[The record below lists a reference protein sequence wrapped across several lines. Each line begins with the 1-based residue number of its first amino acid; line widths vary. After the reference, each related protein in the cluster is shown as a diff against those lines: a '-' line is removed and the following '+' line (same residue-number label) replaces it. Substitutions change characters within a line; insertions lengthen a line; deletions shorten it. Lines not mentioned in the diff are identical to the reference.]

1 MNEFVLC
8 KMNKFLL
15 LAFLILII
23 GVPSAYAHPFLLDSE
38 PPQAGNA
45 AIGTTQIITKY
56 SEAVEIDFS
65 ELKVFD
71 GNGNQIDNGD
81 TAYYEGENSLVITT
95 SPLEDG
101 TYTVT
106 SKVLSKV
113 DGHLVRAAIIF
124 GVGEAQVDVSL
135 LEAQE
140 ESETTFLPEA
150 AARFPGIV
158 GQTVILGSTISAI
171 AIWGTRRKH
180 FRKENLTLI
189 NQTYR
194 SKFSKITGAA
204 LVGVLV
210 SNFVMLAVQTIRLET
225 SPLDVIGTSFGTTW
239 LARMIITII
248 LLGIWFWMERKP
260 RLTSKKHVPML
271 VASLVLIF
279 TTTMFGHGAASELA
293 APMILDYVHNLLA
306 SVWIGG
312 VIFFSFVILPT
323 LAKLDWMEKEKT
335 ILTILPR
342 YSGMVTI
349 ALGILIITGPTL
361 LWFLESDVTS
371 ITNSTYGF
379 LIFAKI
385 FLALIMIGLGAYFQ
399 FKVQRPAV
407 KNLGG
412 AIGAGVFGFGEKSP
426 DISKEGFEPPTIEA
440 LASKKLAKPL
450 KASAVTGII
459 LLGVVSLLVNS
470 SLPAGEI
477 QTADAQTA
485 TFGFSSILF
494 SEQAKFDVSVLP
506 VGVGSNIINVIV
518 STIDGEPISDI
529 SGLKIKI
536 SNPQRNISPIEISTT
551 HASNMITKFEGEAT
565 FGFAGTWQI
574 EIEAQRT
581 QAANE
586 SVIFDVLVKPTLS
599 EIRTEITEYDF
610 PEGES
615 APLYPLYDGDNT
627 IWISDAAKPKLWK
640 FTLDDRKFT
649 SHEFFGLTT
658 IFLDIDH
665 NGKIWFTDTPNSK
678 IGNFDPNTEKFEI
691 IEIPSLTA
699 SSPYSIPIALK
710 VDLDNNIWVA
720 VVDRDM
726 LLVYNQDSKEF
737 EQLLKL
743 PTSESG
749 PSALLLDDNGD
760 MWFAESLAGKIG
772 VVDSKTFEITEFAP
786 DTPLDEPFALLFD
799 KSGSLWISEHIGP
812 GISKFDPV
820 LETFDHV
827 EAPNPESLPFG
838 MVIDKYD
845 NIWFG
850 QHVTDELAVYDPYND
865 QLIEVSIPTPE
876 SFTQFVTSDND
887 GNVWFVE
894 QRGQKL
900 GVVSISSVSGQAR
913 TVTDG
918 VSQSGFNYAEIVSP
932 LIAGGIVVSSLFFVK
947 SVNDKRR
954 IDKMLSK

>member
-1 MNEFVLC
+1 
-8 KMNKFLL
+8 MNKLLL
-15 LAFLILII
+15 LAFLILVI

-38 PPQAGNA
+38 PSQAVNA
-45 AIGTTQIITKY
+45 PIGTTQIITKY
-56 SEAVEIDFS
+56 SEAVEINFS

-71 GNGNQIDNGD
+71 SNGNQIDNGD
-81 TAYYEGENSLVITT
+81 TAYYEGESSLVITT

-124 GVGEAQVDVSL
+124 GVGEAKVNASL
-135 LEAQE
+135 LESQD

-158 GQTVILGSTISAI
+158 GQTVVLGSAISAI
-171 AIWGTRRKH
+171 AIWGTQRKH
-180 FRKENLTLI
+180 FGKENLTLI

-194 SKFSKITGAA
+194 SKFSKITGVA

-210 SNFVMLAVQTIRLET
+210 SNFVMIAVQTVRLET
-225 SPLDVIGTSFGTTW
+225 SPIDVLGTTFGATW
-239 LARMIITII
+239 LIRMIITIT

-260 RLTSKKHVPML
+260 RLTNKKHVPML
-271 VASLVLIF
+271 IVSLALIF
-279 TTTMFGHGAASELA
+279 TTTMFGHGTASELV
-293 APMILDYVHNLLA
+293 APMILDYVHSLLA

-335 ILTILPR
+335 VLAILPR

-371 ITNSTYGF
+371 ITNSTYGL

-412 AIGAGVFGFGEKSP
+412 AIGAGVFGFGEKPP

-450 KASAVTGII
+450 KASAVIGII
-459 LLGVVSLLVNS
+459 LLGIVSLLVNS
-470 SLPAGEI
+470 SLPAGEV
-477 QTADAQTA
+477 QTADAQIT
-485 TFGFSSILF
+485 TFGFSSVLF
-494 SEQAKFDVSVLP
+494 SEQAKFDVSILP
-506 VGVGSNIINVIV
+506 VGVGPNTISVVV
-518 STIDGEPISDI
+518 STVDGKPMSDV
-529 SGLKIKI
+529 SGLKIKV
-536 SNPQRNISPIEISTT
+536 SNPQRNISPIEISTIQ
-551 HASNMITKFEGEAT
+551 SSDEVTKFEGEAT

-610 PEGES
+610 PIDDS
-615 APLYPLYDGDNT
+615 APLYPRYDGDNT
-627 IWISDAAKPKLWK
+627 IWISDAAEPRLWK
-640 FTLDDRKFT
+640 FTLDDRQF
-649 SHEFFGLTT
+649 SSYDFFGIST

-665 NGKIWFTDTPNSK
+665 DGKIWFTDTPNSK
-678 IGNFDPNTEKFEI
+678 IGNFDPKTEKFEV
-691 IEIPSLTA
+691 IEIPSLVDT
-699 SSPYSIPIALK
+699 SPYSIPIALK
-710 VDLDNNIWVA
+710 VDFDNNIWIA
-720 VVDRDM
+720 VVDTDM
-726 LLVYNQDSKEF
+726 LLMYNQNSKEF
-737 EQLLKL
+737 EQFLRL

-749 PSALLLDDNGD
+749 PSALLLDDNGN
-760 MWFAESLAGKIG
+760 MWFAEALSGRIG
-772 VVDSKTFEITEFAP
+772 VIDSKTFEITEFVP

-799 KSGSLWISEHIGP
+799 KSGSLWIAEHIGP
-812 GISKFDPV
+812 GITKFDPI

-827 EAPNPESLPFG
+827 KATNPESLPFG
-838 MVIDKYD
+838 MAIDKYS

-850 QHVTDELAVYDPYND
+850 QHVIDELAVYDPYND

-876 SFTQFVTSDND
+876 SFTQFITADD
-887 GNVWFVE
+887 KGDIWFVE
-894 QRGQKL
+894 QRTKKF
-900 GVVSISSVSGQAR
+900 GVVSISSVPGQAR
-913 TVTDG
+913 AITDG
-918 VSQSGFNYAEIVSP
+918 GSGSSFNYAEIVSP

-954 IDKMLSK
+954 IDKMLS

>member
-1 MNEFVLC
+1 MAL
-8 KMNKFLL
+8 
-15 LAFLILII
+15 LILVI

-38 PPQAGNA
+38 PSQAVNA
-45 AIGTTQIITKY
+45 PIGTTQIITKY

-71 GNGNQIDNGD
+71 SNGNQIDNGD
-81 TAYYEGENSLVITT
+81 TAYYEGESSLVITT
-95 SPLEDG
+95 PPLEDG

-124 GVGEAQVDVSL
+124 GVGEAQVDASL
-135 LEAQE
+135 LESQD

-158 GQTVILGSTISAI
+158 GQTVVLGSAISAI
-171 AIWGTRRKH
+171 AIWGTQRKH
-180 FRKENLTLI
+180 FGKENLTLI

-194 SKFSKITGAA
+194 SKFSKITGVA

-210 SNFVMLAVQTIRLET
+210 SNFVMIAVQTVRLET
-225 SPLDVIGTSFGTTW
+225 SPIDVLGTTFGATW
-239 LARMIITII
+239 LIRMIITII

-260 RLTSKKHVPML
+260 RLTNKKHVPML
-271 VASLVLIF
+271 IVSLALIF
-279 TTTMFGHGAASELA
+279 TTTMFGHGTASELV

-335 ILTILPR
+335 VLAILPR

-371 ITNSTYGF
+371 ITNSTYGL

-412 AIGAGVFGFGEKSP
+412 AIGAGVFGFGEKPP

-440 LASKKLAKPL
+440 LASKKLVKPL

-470 SLPAGEI
+470 SLPAGEV

-485 TFGFSSILF
+485 TFGFSSVLF

-506 VGVGSNIINVIV
+506 VGVGPNTISVVV
-518 STIDGEPISDI
+518 STIDGEPMSDV
-529 SGLKIKI
+529 SGLKIKV
-536 SNPQRNISPIEISTT
+536 SNPQRNISPIEISTIQ
-551 HASNMITKFEGEAT
+551 SSDEITEFEGEAT

-581 QAANE
+581 QTANE

-610 PEGES
+610 PDDES
-615 APLYPLYDGDNT
+615 APLYPRYDGDNT
-627 IWISDAAKPKLWK
+627 IWISDAAEPRLWK
-640 FTLDDRKFT
+640 FTLDDKQF
-649 SHEFFGLTT
+649 SSYDFFGIST

-665 NGKIWFTDTPNSK
+665 DGKIWFTDTPNSK
-678 IGNFDPNTEKFEI
+678 IGNFDPKTEKFEV
-691 IEIPSLTA
+691 IEIPSLTDT
-699 SSPYSIPIALK
+699 SPYSIPIALK
-710 VDLDNNIWVA
+710 VDFDNNIWIA
-720 VVDRDM
+720 VVDTDM
-726 LLVYNQDSKEF
+726 LLMYNQNSKEF
-737 EQLLKL
+737 EQFLRL

-749 PSALLLDDNGD
+749 PSALLLDDNGN
-760 MWFAESLAGKIG
+760 MWFAEALSGKIG

-799 KSGSLWISEHIGP
+799 KSGSLWIAEHIGP
-812 GISKFDPV
+812 GITKFDPV

-827 EAPNPESLPFG
+827 NVPNPESLPFG
-838 MVIDKYD
+838 MAIDKYD

-850 QHVTDELAVYDPYND
+850 QHVIDELGVYDPYND
-865 QLIEVSIPTPE
+865 QLIEIPIPTPE
-876 SFTQFVTSDND
+876 SFTQFITADDNGD
-887 GNVWFVE
+887 IWFVE
-894 QRGQKL
+894 QRTKKL
-900 GVVSISSVSGQAR
+900 GVVSISSVPGQAR
-913 TVTDG
+913 TVIDG
-918 VSQSGFNYAEIVSP
+918 GSGPSFNYAEIVSP
-932 LIAGGIVVSSLFFVK
+932 LIAGGIVGSSLFFVK
-947 SVNDKRR
+947 SVNDTRR
-954 IDKMLSK
+954 IAKMLSK

>member
-1 MNEFVLC
+1 
-8 KMNKFLL
+8 MNKLLL
-15 LAFLILII
+15 LAFLILVI

-38 PPQAGNA
+38 PSQAVNA
-45 AIGTTQIITKY
+45 PIDTTQIITKY

-71 GNGNQIDNGD
+71 SNGNQIDSRN
-81 TAYYEGENSLVITT
+81 TAYYEGESSLVITT
-95 SPLEDG
+95 PPLEDG

-124 GVGEAQVDVSL
+124 GIGEAQVDVSL
-135 LEAQE
+135 LESQD

-158 GQTVILGSTISAI
+158 GQTVVLGSAISAI
-171 AIWGTRRKH
+171 AIWGTQRKH
-180 FRKENLTLI
+180 FGKENLTLI

-210 SNFVMLAVQTIRLET
+210 SNFVMLAVQTVRLET
-225 SPLDVIGTSFGTTW
+225 SPIDVIGTSFGTTW
-239 LARMIITII
+239 LIRMIITII

-271 VASLVLIF
+271 VVSLALIF
-279 TTTMFGHGAASELA
+279 TTTMFGHGTASELA

-335 ILTILPR
+335 VLAILPR

-349 ALGILIITGPTL
+349 ALGILIVTGPTL

-412 AIGAGVFGFGEKSP
+412 AIGAGVFGFGEKPP

-450 KASAVTGII
+450 KASAVIGII

-470 SLPAGEI
+470 SLPAGEV
-477 QTADAQTA
+477 QTADAQTT
-485 TFGFSSILF
+485 TFGFSSVLF
-494 SEQAKFDVSVLP
+494 SEQAKFDVSILP
-506 VGVGSNIINVIV
+506 VGVGPNTISVVV
-518 STIDGEPISDI
+518 STIDGEPMSDV
-529 SGLKIKI
+529 SGLKIKV
-536 SNPQRNISPIEISTT
+536 SNPQRNISPIEISTIQ
-551 HASNMITKFEGEAT
+551 SSDEITKFEGEAT

-581 QAANE
+581 QTANE
-586 SVIFDVLVKPTLS
+586 SVIFDVLVKPILS

-610 PEGES
+610 PEVDS
-615 APLYPLYDGDNT
+615 APLYPRYDGDNT
-627 IWISDAAKPKLWK
+627 IWISDAAEPRLWK
-640 FTLDDRKFT
+640 FTLDDKQF
-649 SHEFFGLTT
+649 SSYDFFGIST

-665 NGKIWFTDTPNSK
+665 DGKIWFTDTPNSK
-678 IGNFDPNTEKFEI
+678 IGNFDPKTEKFEV
-691 IEIPSLTA
+691 IEIPSLVDT
-699 SSPYSIPIALK
+699 SPYSIPIALI
-710 VDLDNNIWVA
+710 VDFDNNIWIA
-720 VVDRDM
+720 VVDTDM
-726 LLVYNQDSKEF
+726 LLMYNQNSKEF
-737 EQLLKL
+737 EQFLRL

-749 PSALLLDDNGD
+749 PSALLLDDNGNV
-760 MWFAESLAGKIG
+760 WFAEALSGRIG

-786 DTPLDEPFALLFD
+786 DIPLGEPFALLFD
-799 KSGSLWISEHIGP
+799 KSGSLWIAEHIGP
-812 GISKFDPV
+812 GITKFDPV

-827 EAPNPESLPFG
+827 KAPNPESLPFG
-838 MVIDKYD
+838 MAIDKYD

-850 QHVTDELAVYDPYND
+850 QHVTDELGVYDPYND

-876 SFTQFVTSDND
+876 SFTQFIAADD
-887 GNVWFVE
+887 KGDIWFVE
-894 QRGQKL
+894 QRTKKL
-900 GVVSISSVSGQAR
+900 GVVSISSVSGQTRAI
-913 TVTDG
+913 TDG
-918 VSQSGFNYAEIVSP
+918 GSGPSFNYAEIVSP

-954 IDKMLSK
+954 IDKMLS

>member
-1 MNEFVLC
+1 ML
-8 KMNKFLL
+8 LL
-15 LAFLILII
+15 LAFLILVI

-38 PPQAGNA
+38 PSQAVNA
-45 AIGTTQIITKY
+45 PIGTTQIITKY

-71 GNGNQIDNGD
+71 SNGNQIDNGD
-81 TAYYEGENSLVITT
+81 TAYYEGESSLVITT
-95 SPLEDG
+95 PPLEDG

-124 GVGEAQVDVSL
+124 GVGEAQVDASL
-135 LEAQE
+135 LESQD

-158 GQTVILGSTISAI
+158 GQTVVLGSAISAI
-171 AIWGTRRKH
+171 AIWGTQRKH
-180 FRKENLTLI
+180 FGKENLTLI

-194 SKFSKITGAA
+194 SKFSKITGVA

-210 SNFVMLAVQTIRLET
+210 SNFVMIAVQTVRLET
-225 SPLDVIGTSFGTTW
+225 SPIDVLGTTFGATW
-239 LARMIITII
+239 LIRMIITII

-260 RLTSKKHVPML
+260 HLTNKKHVPML
-271 VASLVLIF
+271 IVSLALIF
-279 TTTMFGHGAASELA
+279 TTTMFGHGTASELV

-335 ILTILPR
+335 VLAILPR

-349 ALGILIITGPTL
+349 ALGILIVTGPTL

-412 AIGAGVFGFGEKSP
+412 AIGAGVFGFGEKPP

-470 SLPAGEI
+470 SLPAGEV
-477 QTADAQTA
+477 QTAEAQTA
-485 TFGFSSILF
+485 MFGFSSVLF

-506 VGVGSNIINVIV
+506 VGVGPNTISVVV
-518 STIDGEPISDI
+518 STIDGEPMSDV
-529 SGLKIKI
+529 SGLKIKV
-536 SNPQRNISPIEISTT
+536 SNPQRNISPIEISTIQ
-551 HASNMITKFEGEAT
+551 SSDEITEFEGEAT

-586 SVIFDVLVKPTLS
+586 SIIFDVLVKPTLS

-615 APLYPLYDGDNT
+615 APLYPRYDGNNT
-627 IWISDAAKPKLWK
+627 IWISDAAEPRLWK
-640 FTLDDRKFT
+640 FTLDDKQF
-649 SHEFFGLTT
+649 SSYEFFGIST

-665 NGKIWFTDTPNSK
+665 DGKIWFTDTPNSK
-678 IGNFDPNTEKFEI
+678 IGNFDPKTEKFEV
-691 IEIPSLTA
+691 IEIPSLVDT
-699 SSPYSIPIALK
+699 SPYSIPIALK
-710 VDLDNNIWVA
+710 VDFDNNIWIA
-720 VVDRDM
+720 VVDTNM
-726 LLVYNQDSKEF
+726 ILMYNQNSKEF
-737 EQLLKL
+737 EQFLRL

-749 PSALLLDDNGD
+749 PSALLLDDNGN
-760 MWFAESLAGKIG
+760 MWFAEALSGRIG

-799 KSGSLWISEHIGP
+799 KSGSLWIAEHIGP
-812 GISKFDPV
+812 GITKFDPT

-827 EAPNPESLPFG
+827 KAPNPESLPFG
-838 MVIDKYD
+838 MAIDKYD

-850 QHVTDELAVYDPYND
+850 QHVIDELGVYDPYND

-876 SFTQFVTSDND
+876 SFTQFITADD
-887 GNVWFVE
+887 KGDIWFVE
-894 QRGQKL
+894 QRTKKL

-913 TVTDG
+913 AVTDG
-918 VSQSGFNYAEIVSP
+918 GSGLSFNYAEIVSP
-932 LIAGGIVVSSLFFVK
+932 LIAGGIVASSLFFVK

-954 IDKMLSK
+954 IDKMLSN

>member
-1 MNEFVLC
+1 
-8 KMNKFLL
+8 MNKLL
-15 LAFLILII
+15 LLTFLILII
-23 GVPSAYAHPFLLDSE
+23 GIPSAYAHPFLLDSE
-38 PPQAGNA
+38 PSQAGNA
-45 AIGTTQIITKY
+45 VIGTTQIITKY

-71 GNGNQIDNGD
+71 SNGNQIDSRN
-81 TAYYEGENSLVITT
+81 TAYYEGESSLVITT
-95 SPLEDG
+95 PPLEDG
-101 TYTVT
+101 IYTVT
-106 SKVLSKV
+106 SKVLSKI
-113 DGHLVRAAIIF
+113 DGHLVHAAIIF

-135 LEAQE
+135 LESQE

-158 GQTVILGSTISAI
+158 GQTVVLGSAISAI
-171 AIWGTRRKH
+171 AIWGTQLKH
-180 FRKENLTLI
+180 FGKESLTLI

-194 SKFSKITGAA
+194 SKFSKITGVA

-210 SNFVMLAVQTIRLET
+210 SNFAMIAVQTIRLET
-225 SPLDVIGTSFGTTW
+225 SPIDVIGTSFGTTW
-239 LARMIITII
+239 LIRMIITII

-260 RLTSKKHVPML
+260 HLTNKKHVPML
-271 VASLVLIF
+271 IVSLALIF
-279 TTTMFGHGAASELA
+279 TTTMFGHGTASELV

-312 VIFFSFVILPT
+312 VIFFSFIILPT

-335 ILTILPR
+335 VLAILPR

-371 ITNSTYGF
+371 ITNSTYGL

-385 FLALIMIGLGAYFQ
+385 FLAMIMIGLGAYFQ

-412 AIGAGVFGFGEKSP
+412 AIGAGVFGFGEKPP
-426 DISKEGFEPPTIEA
+426 DVSKEGFEPPTIEA
-440 LASKKLAKPL
+440 LASKKLVKPL
-450 KASAVTGII
+450 KASAVIGII

-470 SLPAGEI
+470 SLPAGEV
-477 QTADAQTA
+477 QTVDAQTA
-485 TFGFSSILF
+485 MFGFSSVLF

-506 VGVGSNIINVIV
+506 VGVGLNTISVVV
-518 STIDGEPISDI
+518 STIDGELMSDV
-529 SGLKIKI
+529 SGLKIKV
-536 SNPQRNISPIEISTT
+536 SNPQRNISPIEISTIQ
-551 HASNMITKFEGEAT
+551 SSDEITKFEGEAT

-581 QAANE
+581 QTANE

-615 APLYPLYDGDNT
+615 APLYPRYDGDNT
-627 IWISDAAKPKLWK
+627 IWISDAAEPRLWK
-640 FTLDDRKFT
+640 FTLDDRQF
-649 SHEFFGLTT
+649 SSYDFFGIST

-665 NGKIWFTDTPNSK
+665 DGKIWFTDTPNSK
-678 IGNFDPNTEKFEI
+678 IGNFDPKTEKFEI
-691 IEIPSLTA
+691 IEIPSLTDTT
-699 SSPYSIPIALK
+699 PYSIPIALK
-710 VDLDNNIWVA
+710 VDFDNNIWIA
-720 VVDRDM
+720 VVDTDM
-726 LLVYNQDSKEF
+726 LLVYNQNSKEF
-737 EQLLKL
+737 EQFLRV

-749 PSALLLDDNGD
+749 PSALLLDDNGN
-760 MWFAESLAGKIG
+760 MWFAEALSGKIG

-799 KSGSLWISEHIGP
+799 KSGSLWIAEHIGP
-812 GISKFDPV
+812 GITKFDPV

-827 EAPNPESLPFG
+827 NVPNPESLPFG
-838 MVIDKYD
+838 MAIDKYD

-850 QHVTDELAVYDPYND
+850 QHITDELAVYDPYND
-865 QLIEVSIPTPE
+865 QLIEISIPTPE
-876 SFTQFVTSDND
+876 SFTQFTAADND
-887 GNVWFVE
+887 GNIWFVE
-894 QRGQKL
+894 QRGKKL
-900 GVVSISSVSGQAR
+900 GVVSISSVPSQAKA
-913 TVTDG
+913 VID
-918 VSQSGFNYAEIVSP
+918 SSDELELNYAEIISP
-932 LIAGGIVVSSLFFVK
+932 LIAAGIIATSLFFVK
-947 SVNDKRR
+947 SVHDKRR
-954 IDKMLSK
+954 IDELLQK

>member
-1 MNEFVLC
+1 
-8 KMNKFLL
+8 
-15 LAFLILII
+15 LALLILVI
-23 GVPSAYAHPFLLDSE
+23 GVPSVYAHPFLLDSE
-38 PPQAGNA
+38 PSQAVNA
-45 AIGTTQIITKY
+45 PIGTTQIITKY
-56 SEAVEIDFS
+56 SEAVEINFS

-71 GNGNQIDNGD
+71 SNGNQIDNGD
-81 TAYYEGENSLVITT
+81 TTYYEGESSLVITIP
-95 SPLEDG
+95 PLEDG

-135 LEAQE
+135 LESQD

-158 GQTVILGSTISAI
+158 GQTVVLGSAISAI
-171 AIWGTRRKH
+171 AIWGTQRKH
-180 FRKENLTLI
+180 FGKENLTLI

-194 SKFSKITGAA
+194 SKFSKITGVA

-210 SNFVMLAVQTIRLET
+210 SNFVMIAVQTVRLET
-225 SPLDVIGTSFGTTW
+225 SPIDVLGTTFGATW
-239 LARMIITII
+239 LIRMIITII

-260 RLTSKKHVPML
+260 HLTNKKHVPML
-271 VASLVLIF
+271 IVSLALIF
-279 TTTMFGHGAASELA
+279 TTTMFGHGTASELA

-335 ILTILPR
+335 VLAILPR

-371 ITNSTYGF
+371 ITNSTYGL

-412 AIGAGVFGFGEKSP
+412 AIGAGVFGFGEKPP
-426 DISKEGFEPPTIEA
+426 DVSKEGFEPPTIEA

-470 SLPAGEI
+470 SLPAGEV

-485 TFGFSSILF
+485 MFGFSSVLF

-506 VGVGSNIINVIV
+506 VGVGPNTISVVV
-518 STIDGEPISDI
+518 STIDGEPMSDV
-529 SGLKIKI
+529 SGLKIKV
-536 SNPQRNISPIEISTT
+536 SNPQRNISPIEISTIQ
-551 HASNMITKFEGEAT
+551 SSDEITEFEGEAT

-615 APLYPLYDGDNT
+615 APLYPRYDGNNT
-627 IWISDAAKPKLWK
+627 IWISDAAEPRLWK
-640 FTLDDRKFT
+640 FTLDDKQF
-649 SHEFFGLTT
+649 SSYEFFGIST

-665 NGKIWFTDTPNSK
+665 
-678 IGNFDPNTEKFEI
+678 
-691 IEIPSLTA
+691 
-699 SSPYSIPIALK
+699 
-710 VDLDNNIWVA
+710 
-720 VVDRDM
+720 
-726 LLVYNQDSKEF
+726 
-737 EQLLKL
+737 
-743 PTSESG
+743 
-749 PSALLLDDNGD
+749 
-760 MWFAESLAGKIG
+760 
-772 VVDSKTFEITEFAP
+772 
-786 DTPLDEPFALLFD
+786 
-799 KSGSLWISEHIGP
+799 
-812 GISKFDPV
+812 
-820 LETFDHV
+820 
-827 EAPNPESLPFG
+827 
-838 MVIDKYD
+838 
-845 NIWFG
+845 
-850 QHVTDELAVYDPYND
+850 
-865 QLIEVSIPTPE
+865 
-876 SFTQFVTSDND
+876 D
-887 GNVWFVE
+887 G
-894 QRGQKL
+894 
-900 GVVSISSVSGQAR
+900 
-913 TVTDG
+913 
-918 VSQSGFNYAEIVSP
+918 
-932 LIAGGIVVSSLFFVK
+932 
-947 SVNDKRR
+947 
-954 IDKMLSK
+954 

>member
-1 MNEFVLC
+1 
-8 KMNKFLL
+8 
-15 LAFLILII
+15 LALLILVI
-23 GVPSAYAHPFLLDSE
+23 GVPSVYAHPFLLDSE
-38 PPQAGNA
+38 PSQAVNA
-45 AIGTTQIITKY
+45 PIGTTQIITKY

-71 GNGNQIDNGD
+71 SNGNQIDNGD
-81 TAYYEGENSLVITT
+81 TAYYEGESSLVITT
-95 SPLEDG
+95 PPLEDG

-135 LEAQE
+135 LESQD

-158 GQTVILGSTISAI
+158 GQTVVLGSTISAI
-171 AIWGTRRKH
+171 AIWGTQRKH
-180 FRKENLTLI
+180 FGKENLTLI

-210 SNFVMLAVQTIRLET
+210 SNFVMIAVQTVRLET
-225 SPLDVIGTSFGTTW
+225 SPIDVLGTTFGTTW
-239 LARMIITII
+239 LIRMIITII

-260 RLTSKKHVPML
+260 RLTNKKHVPML
-271 VASLVLIF
+271 IVSLALIF
-279 TTTMFGHGAASELA
+279 TTTMFGHGTASELV

-312 VIFFSFVILPT
+312 VIFFAFVILPT
-323 LAKLDWMEKEKT
+323 LAKLNWMEKEKT
-335 ILTILPR
+335 VLAILPR
-342 YSGMVTI
+342 YSGMITI

-361 LWFLESDVTS
+361 LWFLESNVTS

-399 FKVQRPAV
+399 FKVQRPAT

-412 AIGAGVFGFGEKSP
+412 AIGAGVFGFGEKPP
-426 DISKEGFEPPTIEA
+426 DVSKEGFEPPTIEA

-450 KASAVTGII
+450 KASAITGII

-470 SLPAGEI
+470 SLLAGEV
-477 QTADAQTA
+477 QTAEAQSV
-485 TFGFSSILF
+485 TFGFSSVLF

-506 VGVGSNIINVIV
+506 VGVGPNTISVVV
-518 STIDGEPISDI
+518 STIDGEPMSDV
-529 SGLKIKI
+529 SGLKIKV
-536 SNPQRNISPIEISTT
+536 SNPQRNISPIEISTIQS
-551 HASNMITKFEGEAT
+551 SNEVTEFEGEAT

-581 QAANE
+581 QTANE
-586 SVIFDVLVKPTLS
+586 SVIFDVLIKPTLS

-615 APLYPLYDGDNT
+615 APLYPRYDGNNT
-627 IWISDAAKPKLWK
+627 IWISDAQNPKLWK
-640 FTLDDRKFT
+640 FTLDDRQFS
-649 SHEFFGLTT
+649 SHEFFGIST

-665 NGKIWFTDTPNSK
+665 DGKIWFTDTPNSK

-691 IEIPSLTA
+691 IEIPSLTMKT
-699 SSPYSIPIALK
+699 PYSIPIALK
-710 VDLDNNIWVA
+710 VDSNNNIWV
-720 VVDRDM
+720 VLVDRDM
-726 LLVYNQDSKEF
+726 LLVYSQDSKEF
-737 EQLLKL
+737 EQFLRL

-749 PSALLLDDNGD
+749 PSALLLDDNGN
-760 MWFAESLAGKIG
+760 MWFAESFAGKIG

-799 KSGSLWISEHIGP
+799 KSGSLWIAEHIGP
-812 GISKFDPV
+812 GITKFDPI

-827 EAPNPESLPFG
+827 KAANPESLPFG
-838 MVIDKYD
+838 MAIDKYD

-850 QHVTDELAVYDPYND
+850 QHVIDELAVYDPYND

-876 SFTQFVTSDND
+876 SFTQFITADDNGD
-887 GNVWFVE
+887 IWFVE
-894 QRGQKL
+894 QRTKKL
-900 GVVSISSVSGQAR
+900 GVVSISSISGQAR
-913 TVTDG
+913 DVIDG
-918 VSQSGFNYAEIVSP
+918 GSGPSFNYAEIVSP
-932 LIAGGIVVSSLFFVK
+932 LIAGGIVASSLFFVK

-954 IDKMLSK
+954 IDKMLSN

>member
-1 MNEFVLC
+1 
-8 KMNKFLL
+8 
-15 LAFLILII
+15 LAFLILVI

-38 PPQAGNA
+38 PSQAVNA
-45 AIGTTQIITKY
+45 PIGTTQIITKY

-71 GNGNQIDNGD
+71 SNGNQIDNGD
-81 TAYYEGENSLVITT
+81 TAYYEGESSLVITIP
-95 SPLEDG
+95 PLEDG

-113 DGHLVRAAIIF
+113 DGHFVRAAIIF
-124 GVGEAQVDVSL
+124 GVGEAQVDASL
-135 LEAQE
+135 LESQD

-158 GQTVILGSTISAI
+158 GQTVVLGSAISAI
-171 AIWGTRRKH
+171 AIWGTQRKH
-180 FRKENLTLI
+180 FGKENLTLI

-194 SKFSKITGAA
+194 SKFSKITGVA

-210 SNFVMLAVQTIRLET
+210 SNFVMIAVQTIRLET
-225 SPLDVIGTSFGTTW
+225 SPIDVLGTTFGATW
-239 LARMIITII
+239 LMRMIITII

-260 RLTSKKHVPML
+260 HLTNKKHVPML
-271 VASLVLIF
+271 IVSLALIF
-279 TTTMFGHGAASELA
+279 TTTMFGHGTASELA

-335 ILTILPR
+335 VLAILPR

-371 ITNSTYGF
+371 ITNSTYGL

-412 AIGAGVFGFGEKSP
+412 AIGAGVFGFGEKPP

-470 SLPAGEI
+470 SLPAGEV

-485 TFGFSSILF
+485 TFGFSSVLF
-494 SEQAKFDVSVLP
+494 SEQAKFDVSILP
-506 VGVGSNIINVIV
+506 VGVGPNTISVV
-518 STIDGEPISDI
+518 VFTIDGEPMSDV
-529 SGLKIKI
+529 SGLKIKV
-536 SNPQRNISPIEISTT
+536 SNPQRNISPIEISTIQSSDEVT
-551 HASNMITKFEGEAT
+551 EFEGEAT

-574 EIEAQRT
+574 DIEVQRT

-586 SVIFDVLVKPTLS
+586 SIIFDVLVKPTLS

-610 PEGES
+610 PEADS
-615 APLYPLYDGDNT
+615 APLYPRYDGDNT
-627 IWISDAAKPKLWK
+627 IWISDAAEPRIWK
-640 FTLDDRKFT
+640 FTLDDKQF
-649 SHEFFGLTT
+649 SSYDFFGIST

-665 NGKIWFTDTPNSK
+665 DGKIWFTDTPNSK
-678 IGNFDPNTEKFEI
+678 IGNFDPKTEKFEV
-691 IEIPSLTA
+691 IEIPSLTDT
-699 SSPYSIPIALK
+699 SPYSIPIALK
-710 VDLDNNIWVA
+710 VDFDNNIWIA
-720 VVDRDM
+720 VVDTDM
-726 LLVYNQDSKEF
+726 ILMYNQNSKEF
-737 EQLLKL
+737 EQFLRL

-749 PSALLLDDNGD
+749 PSALLLDDNGN
-760 MWFAESLAGKIG
+760 MWFAEALSGRIG
-772 VVDSKTFEITEFAP
+772 VVDSKTFEITEFAS
-786 DTPLDEPFALLFD
+786 DTPLSEPFALLFD
-799 KSGSLWISEHIGP
+799 KSGSLWIAEHVGP
-812 GISKFDPV
+812 GITKFDPI
-820 LETFDHV
+820 LETFDQV
-827 EAPNPESLPFG
+827 KAPNPESLPFG
-838 MVIDKYD
+838 MAIDKYD

-850 QHVTDELAVYDPYND
+850 QHVIDELGVYDPYND
-865 QLIEVSIPTPE
+865 QLIEILIPTPE
-876 SFTQFVTSDND
+876 SFTQFITADDNGD
-887 GNVWFVE
+887 IWFVE
-894 QRGQKL
+894 QRTKKL
-900 GVVSISSVSGQAR
+900 GVVSISSVPGQAR
-913 TVTDG
+913 AITDG
-918 VSQSGFNYAEIVSP
+918 GSGPSLNYAEIVSP

-954 IDKMLSK
+954 IDKMLSY

>member
-1 MNEFVLC
+1 
-8 KMNKFLL
+8 MNKLL
-15 LAFLILII
+15 LLTFLILVI
-23 GVPSAYAHPFLLDSE
+23 GIPSAYAHPFLLDSD
-38 PPQAGNA
+38 PSQAANA
-45 AIGTTQIITKY
+45 QVGTTQIITKY

-71 GNGNQIDNGD
+71 SDGNQIDNGD
-81 TAYYEGENSLVITT
+81 TAYYEGESSLVITT

-124 GVGEAQVDVSL
+124 GVGEAQVNVSL
-135 LEAQE
+135 LESQD

-158 GQTVILGSTISAI
+158 GQTVVLGSTISAI
-171 AIWGTRRKH
+171 AIWGTQRKH
-180 FRKENLTLI
+180 FGKENLTLI

-194 SKFSKITGAA
+194 SKFSKITGVA

-210 SNFVMLAVQTIRLET
+210 SNFIMIAVQTVRLET
-225 SPLDVIGTSFGTTW
+225 SPIDVFGTTFGATW
-239 LARMIITII
+239 LMRMIITII

-260 RLTSKKHVPML
+260 HLTNKKHVPML
-271 VASLVLIF
+271 IVSLALIF
-279 TTTMFGHGAASELA
+279 TTTMFGHGTASELV

-312 VIFFSFVILPT
+312 IIFFSFVILPT

-335 ILTILPR
+335 VLAILPR

-371 ITNSTYGF
+371 ITNSTYGL

-412 AIGAGVFGFGEKSP
+412 AIGAGVFGFGEKPP

-450 KASAVTGII
+450 KASAVIGII

-470 SLPAGEI
+470 SLPAGEV

-485 TFGFSSILF
+485 TFGFSSVLF

-506 VGVGSNIINVIV
+506 VSVGPNTISVIV
-518 STIDGEPISDI
+518 STIDGEQMSDV
-529 SGLKIKI
+529 SGLKIKV
-536 SNPQRNISPIEISTT
+536 SNPQRNISPIEISTIQSSDEVT
-551 HASNMITKFEGEAT
+551 EFEGEAT

-610 PEGES
+610 PEDDS
-615 APLYPLYDGDNT
+615 APLYPRYDGDNT
-627 IWISDAAKPKLWK
+627 IWISDAQNPKLWK
-640 FTLDDRKFT
+640 FTLDDRQFS
-649 SHEFFGLTT
+649 SHEFFGIST

-665 NGKIWFTDTPNSK
+665 DGKIWFTDTPNSK
-678 IGNFDPNTEKFEI
+678 IGNFDPKTEKFEI
-691 IEIPSLTA
+691 IEIPSLTMKT
-699 SSPYSIPIALK
+699 PYSIPIALK
-710 VDLDNNIWVA
+710 VDSDNNIWVA
-720 VVDRDM
+720 LVDRDM
-726 LLVYNQDSKEF
+726 LLVYSQDSKEF
-737 EQLLKL
+737 QQFLRL

-749 PSALLLDDNGD
+749 PSALLLDDNGN
-760 MWFAESLAGKIG
+760 MWFAESFAGKIG
-772 VVDSKTFEITEFAP
+772 VVDSKTFEITEFAS

-799 KSGSLWISEHIGP
+799 KSGSLWIAEHIGP
-812 GISKFDPV
+812 GITKFDPI

-827 EAPNPESLPFG
+827 NIPNPESLPFG
-838 MVIDKYD
+838 MAIDKYD

-850 QHVTDELAVYDPYND
+850 QHVIDELGVYDPYND

-876 SFTQFVTSDND
+876 SFTQFITADD
-887 GNVWFVE
+887 KGDIWFVE
-894 QRGQKL
+894 QRTKKL
-900 GVVSISSVSGQAR
+900 GVVSISSVPGQAR
-913 TVTDG
+913 TVIDG
-918 VSQSGFNYAEIVSP
+918 GSGPSFNYAEIVSP

-954 IDKMLSK
+954 IDKMLSN

>member
-1 MNEFVLC
+1 M
-8 KMNKFLL
+8 LL
-15 LAFLILII
+15 LLTLLILVI

-38 PPQAGNA
+38 PSQAVNA
-45 AIGTTQIITKY
+45 PIGTTQIITKY

-71 GNGNQIDNGD
+71 SNGNQIDNGD
-81 TAYYEGENSLVITT
+81 TAYYEGESSLVITT
-95 SPLEDG
+95 PPLEDG

-124 GVGEAQVDVSL
+124 GVGEAQVDASL
-135 LEAQE
+135 LESQD

-158 GQTVILGSTISAI
+158 GQTVVLGSTISAI
-171 AIWGTRRKH
+171 AIWGTQRKY
-180 FRKENLTLI
+180 FGKENLTLI

-194 SKFSKITGAA
+194 SKFSKITGVA

-210 SNFVMLAVQTIRLET
+210 SNFVMIAVQTIRLET
-225 SPLDVIGTSFGTTW
+225 SPIDVLGTTFGATW
-239 LARMIITII
+239 LIRMIITII

-260 RLTSKKHVPML
+260 HLTNKKHVPML
-271 VASLVLIF
+271 IVSLALIF
-279 TTTMFGHGAASELA
+279 TTTMFGHGTASELA

-312 VIFFSFVILPT
+312 IIFFSFVILPT

-335 ILTILPR
+335 VLAILPR

-361 LWFLESDVTS
+361 LWFLQSNVTS
-371 ITNSTYGF
+371 ITNSTYGL

-412 AIGAGVFGFGEKSP
+412 AIGAGVFGFGEKPP

-450 KASAVTGII
+450 KASAVIGII

-470 SLPAGEI
+470 SLPAGEV
-477 QTADAQTA
+477 QTADAQTT
-485 TFGFSSILF
+485 TFGFSSVLF

-506 VGVGSNIINVIV
+506 VGVGPNTISVVV
-518 STIDGEPISDI
+518 STIDGEQMLDV
-529 SGLKIKI
+529 SGLKIKV
-536 SNPQRNISPIEISTT
+536 SNPQRNISPIEISTIQ
-551 HASNMITKFEGEAT
+551 SSDEVTKFEGEAT

-615 APLYPLYDGDNT
+615 APLYPRYDGDNT
-627 IWISDAAKPKLWK
+627 IWISDAAEPRLWK
-640 FTLDDRKFT
+640 FTLDDRQF
-649 SHEFFGLTT
+649 SSYDFFGIST

-665 NGKIWFTDTPNSK
+665 DGKIWFTDTPNSK
-678 IGNFDPNTEKFEI
+678 IGNFDPKTEKFEI
-691 IEIPSLTA
+691 IEIPSLADT
-699 SSPYSIPIALK
+699 SPYSIPIALK
-710 VDLDNNIWVA
+710 VDFDNNIWIA
-720 VVDRDM
+720 VVDTDM
-726 LLVYNQDSKEF
+726 ILVYSQDSKEF
-737 EQLLKL
+737 EQFLRL
-743 PTSESG
+743 PTLESG
-749 PSALLLDDNGD
+749 PSALLLDDNGN
-760 MWFAESLAGKIG
+760 MWFAEALSGRIG

-799 KSGSLWISEHIGP
+799 KSGSLWIAEHIGP
-812 GISKFDPV
+812 GITKFDPI

-827 EAPNPESLPFG
+827 KAPNPESLPFG
-838 MVIDKYD
+838 MAIDKYD

-850 QHVTDELAVYDPYND
+850 QHVIDELAVYDPYND

-876 SFTQFVTSDND
+876 SFTQFITADDNGD
-887 GNVWFVE
+887 IWFVE
-894 QRGQKL
+894 QRTKKL
-900 GVVSISSVSGQAR
+900 GVVSISSVPGQAR
-913 TVTDG
+913 SVTDG
-918 VSQSGFNYAEIVSP
+918 GGESGFNYAEIVSP
-932 LIAGGIVVSSLFFVK
+932 LIAGGIVASSLFFVK

-954 IDKMLSK
+954 IDRMLSK

>member
-1 MNEFVLC
+1 MAL
-8 KMNKFLL
+8 
-15 LAFLILII
+15 LILVI

-38 PPQAGNA
+38 PSQAVNA
-45 AIGTTQIITKY
+45 PIGTTQIITKY

-71 GNGNQIDNGD
+71 SNGNQIDNGD
-81 TAYYEGENSLVITT
+81 TAYYEGESSLVITT

-135 LEAQE
+135 LESQD

-158 GQTVILGSTISAI
+158 GQTVVLGSAISAI
-171 AIWGTRRKH
+171 AIWGTQRKY
-180 FRKENLTLI
+180 FGKENLTLI

-194 SKFSKITGAA
+194 SKFSKITGVA

-210 SNFVMLAVQTIRLET
+210 SNFVMIAVQTVRLET
-225 SPLDVIGTSFGTTW
+225 SPIDVLGTTFGATW
-239 LARMIITII
+239 LIRMIITII

-260 RLTSKKHVPML
+260 HLTNKKHVPML
-271 VASLVLIF
+271 IVSLALIF
-279 TTTMFGHGAASELA
+279 TTTMFGHGTASELV

-335 ILTILPR
+335 VLAILPR

-412 AIGAGVFGFGEKSP
+412 AIGAGVFGFGEKPP
-426 DISKEGFEPPTIEA
+426 DVSKEGFEPPTIEA
-440 LASKKLAKPL
+440 LASKKLVKPL
-450 KASAVTGII
+450 KASAVIGII

-485 TFGFSSILF
+485 MFGFSSVLF

-506 VGVGSNIINVIV
+506 VGVGLNTISVVV
-518 STIDGEPISDI
+518 STIDGELMSDV
-529 SGLKIKI
+529 SGLKIKV
-536 SNPQRNISPIEISTT
+536 SNPQRNISPIEISTIQ
-551 HASNMITKFEGEAT
+551 SSDEITKFEGEAT

-581 QAANE
+581 QTANE

-610 PEGES
+610 PDDES
-615 APLYPLYDGDNT
+615 APLYPRYDGNNT
-627 IWISDAAKPKLWK
+627 IWISDAAEPRLWK
-640 FTLDDRKFT
+640 FTLDGKQFSSYD
-649 SHEFFGLTT
+649 FFGIST

-665 NGKIWFTDTPNSK
+665 DGKIWFTDTPNSK
-678 IGNFDPNTEKFEI
+678 IGNFDPKTEKFEV
-691 IEIPSLTA
+691 IEIPSLIDT
-699 SSPYSIPIALK
+699 SPYSIPIALK
-710 VDLDNNIWVA
+710 VDFDNNIWIA
-720 VVDRDM
+720 VVDTNM
-726 LLVYNQDSKEF
+726 ILMYNQNSKEF
-737 EQLLKL
+737 EQFLRL

-760 MWFAESLAGKIG
+760 MWFAEALSGRIG

-786 DTPLDEPFALLFD
+786 DTPLAEPFALLFD
-799 KSGSLWISEHIGP
+799 KSGSLWIAEHIGP
-812 GISKFDPV
+812 GITKFDPI

-827 EAPNPESLPFG
+827 KAPNPESLPFG
-838 MVIDKYD
+838 MAIDKYD

-850 QHVTDELAVYDPYND
+850 QHVIDELGVYDPYND

-876 SFTQFVTSDND
+876 SFTQFITADD
-887 GNVWFVE
+887 KGDIWFVE
-894 QRGQKL
+894 QRTKKL
-900 GVVSISSVSGQAR
+900 GVVSISSVPGQAR
-913 TVTDG
+913 SITDG
-918 VSQSGFNYAEIVSP
+918 GSGPSFNYAEIVSP

>member
-1 MNEFVLC
+1 
-8 KMNKFLL
+8 MNKLFLL
-15 LAFLILII
+15 TFSILII
-23 GVPSAYAHPFLLDSE
+23 GIPSAYAHPFLLDSE
-38 PPQAGNA
+38 PSQTENA

-71 GNGNQIDNGD
+71 SNGNQIDNRD
-81 TAYYEGENSLVITT
+81 TAYYEGENSLIITT
-95 SPLEDG
+95 IPLEDG
-101 TYTVT
+101 IYTVT
-106 SKVLSKV
+106 SKVLSKI

-135 LEAQE
+135 LESQE

-158 GQTVILGSTISAI
+158 GQTVILGSAISAI
-171 AIWGTRRKH
+171 AIWGTHLKH
-180 FRKENLTLI
+180 FGKENLRLI
-189 NQTYR
+189 NQAYR

-210 SNFVMLAVQTIRLET
+210 SNFVMIAVQTVRLET
-225 SPLDVIGTSFGTTW
+225 SPIDVIGTSFGATW
-239 LARMIITII
+239 LVRMIITII
-248 LLGIWFWMERKP
+248 LLGIWFWMERNP
-260 RLTSKKHVPML
+260 SLSGKKHVPML

-279 TTTMFGHGAASELA
+279 TTTMLGHGTASELV

-312 VIFFSFVILPT
+312 VIFFGFVILPI
-323 LAKLDWMEKEKT
+323 LAKLDWMEKEKAV
-335 ILTILPR
+335 LAMLPR
-342 YSGMVTI
+342 YSGMITI

-361 LWFLESDVTS
+361 LWFLESNVTS

-379 LIFAKI
+379 LIFVKI
-385 FLALIMIGLGAYFQ
+385 FLALVMIGLGAYFQ

-412 AIGAGVFGFGEKSP
+412 AIGAGVFGFGEKPP
-426 DISKEGFEPPTIEA
+426 DVSKEGFEPPTIEA
-440 LASKKLAKPL
+440 LASKKLTKPL
-450 KASAVTGII
+450 KASAITGII

-470 SLPAGEI
+470 SLPAGEV
-477 QTADAQTA
+477 QTAEAQSVTL
-485 TFGFSSILF
+485 GFSSILF

-506 VGVGSNIINVIV
+506 VSVGSNTISVIV
-518 STIDGEPISDI
+518 SAVDGESMSDI
-529 SGLKIKI
+529 SGLKIKV

-551 HASNMITKFEGEAT
+551 QSSDKITEFEGEAT

-574 EIEAQRT
+574 EIEVQRT

-586 SVIFDVLVKPTLS
+586 GVIFDVLVKPTLS
-599 EIRTEITEYDF
+599 EIRTQITEYDF

-615 APLYPLYDGDNT
+615 APLYPRYDGDNT
-627 IWISDAAKPKLWK
+627 IWVSDAAKPKLWK
-640 FTLDDRKFT
+640 FTLDDKQFT
-649 SHEFFGLTT
+649 SYEFFGLST

-665 NGKIWFTDTPNSK
+665 DGKIWFTDTPNSK
-678 IGNFDPNTEKFEI
+678 IGNFNPNTEEVEL

-699 SSPYSIPIALK
+699 KSPYSIPIALK
-710 VDLDNNIWVA
+710 VDFDNNIWIA
-720 VVDRDM
+720 VVDKDM

-737 EQLLKL
+737 EQFLRL
-743 PTSESG
+743 PTSEAG
-749 PSALLLDDNGD
+749 PSALLLDDNGN

-772 VVDSKTFEITEFAP
+772 VVDSKTFEITEYAP

-799 KSGSLWISEHIGP
+799 KSGSLWLSEHIGP

-820 LETFDHV
+820 LETFEHV
-827 EAPNPESLPFG
+827 EVPNPESLPFG
-838 MVIDKYD
+838 MAIDKYD

-850 QHVTDELAVYDPYND
+850 QHVTDELGVYDPYND

-887 GNVWFVE
+887 GNIWFVE

-900 GVVSISSVSGQAR
+900 GVVSISSVPGQAR
-913 TVTDG
+913 TVTNG

-954 IDKMLSK
+954 IDKMLS

>member
-1 MNEFVLC
+1 MAL
-8 KMNKFLL
+8 
-15 LAFLILII
+15 LILVI

-38 PPQAGNA
+38 PSQAVNA
-45 AIGTTQIITKY
+45 PIGTTQIITKY

-71 GNGNQIDNGD
+71 SNGNQIDNGD
-81 TAYYEGENSLVITT
+81 TAYYEGESSLVITT
-95 SPLEDG
+95 PPLEDG

-124 GVGEAQVDVSL
+124 GVGEAQVDASL
-135 LEAQE
+135 LESQD

-158 GQTVILGSTISAI
+158 GQTVVLGSTISAI
-171 AIWGTRRKH
+171 AIWGTQRKY
-180 FRKENLTLI
+180 FGKENLTLI

-194 SKFSKITGAA
+194 SKFSKITGVA

-210 SNFVMLAVQTIRLET
+210 SNFVMIAVQTVRLET
-225 SPLDVIGTSFGTTW
+225 SPIDVLGTTFGATW
-239 LARMIITII
+239 LIRMIITII

-260 RLTSKKHVPML
+260 HLTNKKHVPML
-271 VASLVLIF
+271 IVSLALIF
-279 TTTMFGHGAASELA
+279 TTTMFGHGTASELV

-335 ILTILPR
+335 VLAILPR

-371 ITNSTYGF
+371 ITNSTYGL

-399 FKVQRPAV
+399 FKVQRSAV

-412 AIGAGVFGFGEKSP
+412 AIGAGVFGFGEKPP
-426 DISKEGFEPPTIEA
+426 DVSKEGFEPPTIEA
-440 LASKKLAKPL
+440 LASKKLVKPL
-450 KASAVTGII
+450 KASAVIGII

-470 SLPAGEI
+470 SLPAGEV

-485 TFGFSSILF
+485 MFGFSSVLF

-506 VGVGSNIINVIV
+506 VGVGPNTISVVV
-518 STIDGEPISDI
+518 STIDGEPMSDV
-529 SGLKIKI
+529 SGLKIKV
-536 SNPQRNISPIEISTT
+536 SNPQRNISPIEVSTIQS
-551 HASNMITKFEGEAT
+551 SNEITEFEGEAT

-581 QAANE
+581 QTANE
-586 SVIFDVLVKPTLS
+586 NVIFDVLVKPTLS

-615 APLYPLYDGDNT
+615 APLYPRYDGNNT
-627 IWISDAAKPKLWK
+627 IWISDAAEPRLWK
-640 FTLDDRKFT
+640 FTLDDKQF
-649 SHEFFGLTT
+649 SSYDFFGIST

-665 NGKIWFTDTPNSK
+665 DGKIWFTDTPNSK
-678 IGNFDPNTEKFEI
+678 IGNFDPKTEKFEVI
-691 IEIPSLTA
+691 KIPSLTDT
-699 SSPYSIPIALK
+699 SPYSIPIALK
-710 VDLDNNIWVA
+710 VDFDNNIWIA
-720 VVDRDM
+720 VVDTDM
-726 LLVYNQDSKEF
+726 LLMYNQNSKEF
-737 EQLLKL
+737 EQFLRL

-749 PSALLLDDNGD
+749 PSALLLDDNGN
-760 MWFAESLAGKIG
+760 MWFAEALSGRIG

-799 KSGSLWISEHIGP
+799 KSGSLWIAEHTGP
-812 GISKFDPV
+812 GITKFDPI

-827 EAPNPESLPFG
+827 KAPNPESLPFG
-838 MVIDKYD
+838 MAIDKYD

-850 QHVTDELAVYDPYND
+850 QHVIDELAVYDPYND

-876 SFTQFVTSDND
+876 SFTQFITADD
-887 GNVWFVE
+887 KGDIWFVE
-894 QRGQKL
+894 QMTKKL
-900 GVVSISSVSGQAR
+900 GVVSISSIPGQAR
-913 TVTDG
+913 AVTDG
-918 VSQSGFNYAEIVSP
+918 GSGPSFNYAEIVSP